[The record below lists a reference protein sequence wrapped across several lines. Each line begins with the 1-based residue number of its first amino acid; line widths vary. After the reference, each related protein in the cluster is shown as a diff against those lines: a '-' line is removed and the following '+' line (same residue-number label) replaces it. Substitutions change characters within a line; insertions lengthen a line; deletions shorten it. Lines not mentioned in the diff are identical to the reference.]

1 METDEVKE
9 IQVIS
14 MPSFENSEIIQ
25 LKQTIL
31 MVCVKMISQTPHCWA
46 PQDSQEESF

>member
-31 MVCVKMISQTPHCWA
+31 ISW
-46 PQDSQEESF
+46 SVLK